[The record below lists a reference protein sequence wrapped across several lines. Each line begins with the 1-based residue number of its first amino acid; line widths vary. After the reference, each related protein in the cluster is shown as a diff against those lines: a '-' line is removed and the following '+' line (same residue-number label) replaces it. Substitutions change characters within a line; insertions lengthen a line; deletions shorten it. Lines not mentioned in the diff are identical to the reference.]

1 MKKLV
6 LFGAGKIGRSFIGQ
20 LFARS
25 GYEVVFVDI
34 SETLINKLNSR
45 REYEVIIKSDQSDT
59 TIKVENVRGI
69 LATEESCVAEEI
81 VDADIVAVSVGQ
93 NGLPD
98 VISLLAK
105 GLLLRKRLKGLLPLD
120 IILAENMRNAD
131 NYVREKLGLIMGP
144 GYPLEELVGLI
155 ETSIGKMVPIMPME
169 VQKKDPLLVYAE
181 PYNTLILDKKAFR
194 NPIPEVKGLAP
205 KENMKAWV
213 DRKSYIHNLGHAAA
227 AYSGF
232 LTEPEA
238 VFIADAL
245 KNKAVKKFVRSVM
258 MQGAGV
264 LLRKY
269 PGEFSRTDLED
280 HVDDLLFRFGNR
292 ALGDTV
298 YRVGCDLK
306 RKLFRNDR
314 ILSPLIDGLKM
325 KSPVDMILLTF
336 SYGLLFRA
344 RDEKGDLLPG
354 DAEFAKTLNEKG
366 LGYVLK
372 EICGLNQ
379 ESDHKVIECI
389 HPAYSRSNITTSGI
403 SITRKEL
410 LN

>member
-131 NYVREKLGLIMGP
+131 NYVRENLGLIMGP

-232 LTEPEA
+232 LAEPDA

-245 KNKAVKKFVRSVM
+245 KNQTVKKFVRSVM

-269 PGEFSRTDLED
+269 PGEFSRTDLVD

-344 RDEKGDLLPG
+344 RDEKGDLLPD

-366 LGYVLK
+366 LGYVLGNVCCLHP
-372 EICGLNQ
+372 EYDQ
-379 ESDHKVIECI
+379 KVINLLLTDIE
-389 HPAYSRSNITTSGI
+389 TSI
-403 SITRKEL
+403 ALSIYPIKTRE
-410 LN
+410 